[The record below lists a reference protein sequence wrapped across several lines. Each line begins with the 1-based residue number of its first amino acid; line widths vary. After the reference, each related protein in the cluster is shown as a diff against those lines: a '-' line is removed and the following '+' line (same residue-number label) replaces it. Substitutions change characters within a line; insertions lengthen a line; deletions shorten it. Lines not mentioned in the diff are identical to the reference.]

1 MKLIFIQLFTFF
13 LLFVNPIFIST
24 NFSIVNI
31 ANAQELKEEEETLPQ
46 TEEQKKVEQKKEATP
61 TEELIEGVE
70 NADIPEYKK
79 YYKEKYEEHY
89 TKSFEIVWN
98 AIKEAI
104 TSHNCMIA
112 YEKYRQNDQGLY
124 QGIIKSD
131 YCVLSVGKD
140 TTVSTMKKY
149 SLDFPLIRGG
159 IWLNGS
165 IQYRFNLKEKDDGS
179 VDMIMTT
186 EMNGYED
193 FVTHEVHFWKGNGI
207 LEKKMLDLINKILST
222 K

>member
-1 MKLIFIQLFTFF
+1 MKTFLISLSIFCILLISPIVIPSTIHFNNNLF
-13 LLFVNPIFIST
+13 S
-24 NFSIVNI
+24 
-31 ANAQELKEEEETLPQ
+31 QELKEEEETLPQ
-46 TEEQKKVEQKKEATP
+46 SEQEQPKEKKKEVQP
-61 TEELIEGVE
+61 EEELKEGVE
-70 NADIPEYKK
+70 KEELPEYKR

-89 TKSFEIVWN
+89 TQSFEVVWN
-98 AIKEAI
+98 TIKEAI
-104 TSHNCMIA
+104 TAINCMVA
-112 YEKYRQNDQGLY
+112 YEKYRQNEQGLY
-124 QGIIKSD
+124 QGLIKSD
-131 YCVLSVGKD
+131 YCVLSTGKD

-149 SLDFPLIRGG
+149 SLDFPLIRGA

-179 VDMIMTT
+179 VDMVMTT

-207 LEKKMLDLINKILST
+207 LEKRMLDLIKKLLSS